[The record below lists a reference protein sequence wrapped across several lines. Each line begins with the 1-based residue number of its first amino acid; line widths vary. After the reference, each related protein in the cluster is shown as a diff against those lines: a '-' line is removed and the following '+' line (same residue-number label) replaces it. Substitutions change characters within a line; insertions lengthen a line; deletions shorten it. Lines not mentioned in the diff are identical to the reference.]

1 MLGMLMSSTPIVEKK
16 QSFLRATTLVSLLT
30 FCSRM
35 FGFVRD
41 MLMAQLFG
49 AQEGMDAFYLA
60 FRIPNFMRRLFAE
73 GAFSQAFVP
82 VLAEYQQNR
91 SFEEVRQFLARVSGC
106 LGAVLFLITILG
118 MLGAPWVV
126 KVFAP
131 GFESGSVRAVWA
143 SSMLQI
149 TFPYLMFISLTAMA
163 GGGFNNHCY

>member
-1 MLGMLMSSTPIVEKK
+1 MSSTPIVEKK

-82 VLAEYQQNR
+82 VSYTLFY
-91 SFEEVRQFLARVSGC
+91 FL
-106 LGAVLFLITILG
+106 
-118 MLGAPWVV
+118 
-126 KVFAP
+126 
-131 GFESGSVRAVWA
+131 
-143 SSMLQI
+143 
-149 TFPYLMFISLTAMA
+149 
-163 GGGFNNHCY
+163 